1 MVLKKIILRNLFRTF
16 KSSEILNKS
25 SHALLFKLAG
35 SFFGYLFLILITRL
49 YGPESWGIFT
59 ICLAILSISSMV
71 SRVGIDIAIIKFVSA
86 LNNKI
91 SDIKGVYSISLRI
104 IFIFSFLFSLILYLT
119 SDFIS
124 DQIFKQENLS
134 IYIKY
139 LSFAV
144 IPFSI
149 LNTNVSTF
157 RGLKKIK
164 EFAFFQHTS
173 IYLSAI
179 LIFLLINFLLKV
191 YHFSVPIFSY
201 LIALSLMMIITSFR
215 VFKIFKKVISNYA
228 ISYKTLLKTSYPMM
242 FSSSILLLMAW
253 SDSLMIGIFKSEY
266 DVGIYSVALR
276 LAMTTGII
284 LGAVNSILAPKISE
298 CYNNNR
304 LDEFKKLIKHST
316 KIIFLTTLPVIVIM
330 FTFSKF
336 FLSIF
341 GPQFVVAQY
350 TLIILLAGQTVNAM
364 SGSVGFILQMTGKE
378 RVYQYILLVA
388 LFFNI
393 LLNIFLIPRYGIEGA
408 AIASAF
414 SLLFWNISSMLYIYF
429 KYNIVTFFTFK

>member
-1 MVLKKIILRNLFRTF
+1 M
-16 KSSEILNKS
+16 
-25 SHALLFKLAG
+25 
-35 SFFGYLFLILITRL
+35 
-49 YGPESWGIFT
+49 
-59 ICLAILSISSMV
+59 
-71 SRVGIDIAIIKFVSA
+71 
-86 LNNKI
+86 
-91 SDIKGVYSISLRI
+91 
-104 IFIFSFLFSLILYLT
+104 T

-139 LSFAV
+139 LSFAI

-179 LIFLLINFLLKV
+179 FIFLLINFLLKI

-215 VFKIFKKVISNYA
+215 IFKIFKKVISNYA

-253 SDSLMIGIFKSEY
+253 SDSIMIGIFKSEY

-284 LGAVNSILAPKISE
+284 LGAVNSILAQKFQNVI
-298 CYNNNR
+298 
-304 LDEFKKLIKHST
+304 T
-316 KIIFLTTLPVIVIM
+316 IID
-330 FTFSKF
+330 
-336 FLSIF
+336 
-341 GPQFVVAQY
+341 
-350 TLIILLAGQTVNAM
+350 
-364 SGSVGFILQMTGKE
+364 
-378 RVYQYILLVA
+378 
-388 LFFNI
+388 
-393 LLNIFLIPRYGIEGA
+393 
-408 AIASAF
+408 
-414 SLLFWNISSMLYIYF
+414 
-429 KYNIVTFFTFK
+429 